1 MSFLSHLVFALL
13 SSYKLIKI
21 IKSCS
26 TYVLAVFDLRFDLRF
41 LAAGNF
47 ITQNFEGSPLN
58 I

>member
-1 MSFLSHLVFALL
+1 MFALL